1 MDRTRFYPTERNHL
15 ALVTMIIP
23 EAHERLVHT
32 MRSTRECKACI
43 TTRTRGAPA
52 ANAGLLLHL
61 LARRARVLYLP
72 LVTSP
77 LLLVKRT
84 ASSSSHVVLSSAG
97 SPGAPSTARW
107 GDGWPRA
114 GSASCSAPGS
124 HRRSARR
131 APALQGSPSRT
142 PSGRRR

>member
-61 LARRARVLYLP
+61 LARRAARACTL
-72 LVTSP
+72 SP
-77 LLLVKRT
+77 TRHI
-84 ASSSSHVVLSSAG
+84 SSSSGQENGLLFLACCTQQRG
-97 SPGAPSTARW
+97 FPGCSFNCTLGRW
-107 GDGWPRA
+107 LA
-114 GSASCSAPGS
+114 
-124 HRRSARR
+124 
-131 APALQGSPSRT
+131 
-142 PSGRRR
+142 SGRFCFLQCAW